1 MANTPVD
8 CSSDSCGLPPKPDQ
22 GKKEQ
27 GKDKKGG
34 ERDQRESSLLA
45 KVLTSSAWVFLV
57 GSILYAYFN
66 PLKPGDPPS
75 FLVTGPLAGAKDL
88 KEFIFSHLV
97 SAMIPAFFLA
107 AAISTFFSRETLIKT
122 MGSGTNPLMSYP
134 LAALAGGVLTVCSC
148 GILPIFMSL
157 YLGGAGL
164 GPAIT
169 FLYASPAIN
178 LISLIYTWKILPF
191 SMLWA
196 RILSVFFCSM
206 AIGGFMAWM
215 FRDKPET
222 PTEKAGSEKTK
233 VSTRS
238 PQQEWLFFGVLV
250 VIMLTSTEAL
260 SFITQRIFSSGSFAH
275 LPSDQ
280 ASAWA
285 AFCGKMLVLG
295 MEFIGLLIL
304 LRKWFT
310 WDETRK
316 WVKRT
321 GRQMKDIIPMVFL
334 GIFFSGMLGG
344 VKNMT
349 EYLGFMGSN
358 TLTANFLSSFIGAIL
373 YFGSIVGV
381 NVVDIFRSWGM
392 HDGPALALLLAGP
405 TISLPSILAT
415 LPIIGVKKS
424 LTYAFLVVLFSA
436 LCGLIYGSLPH

>member
-1 MANTPVD
+1 
-8 CSSDSCGLPPKPDQ
+8 
-22 GKKEQ
+22 
-27 GKDKKGG
+27 
-34 ERDQRESSLLA
+34 
-45 KVLTSSAWVFLV
+45 
-57 GSILYAYFN
+57 
-66 PLKPGDPPS
+66 
-75 FLVTGPLAGAKDL
+75 
-88 KEFIFSHLV
+88 KEFVFTHLV

-122 MGSGTNPLMSYP
+122 MGSGSNPVLSYP

-178 LISLIYTWKILPF
+178 LISLIYTWKILPI

-196 RILSVFFCSM
+196 RVISVFTCSM
-206 AIGGFMAWM
+206 FIGVIMAAL
-215 FRDKPET
+215 FRDRPEA
-222 PTEKAGSEKTK
+222 PAEKSESEKK
-233 VSTRS
+233 KSVSRT
-238 PQQEWLFFGVLV
+238 PFQDWCFFGVLV
-250 VIMLTSTEAL
+250 VIMLTSTEAF
-260 SFITQRIFSSGSFAH
+260 SGFTQQIIPVSLFSGMTDA
-275 LPSDQ
+275 Q

-285 AFCGKMLVLG
+285 AFSGKILVIGVELLG
-295 MEFIGLLIL
+295 LVFL
-304 LRKWFT
+304 LRAWFT

-334 GIFFSGMLGG
+334 GIFYSGMLGG

-349 EYLGFMGSN
+349 EHLGLMSTN
-358 TLTANFLSSFIGAIL
+358 SLLANLASSFIGAIL

-392 HDGPALALLLAGP
+392 HDGPALSLLLAGP

-415 LPIIGVKKS
+415 LPIIGYRKS
-424 LTYAFLVVLFSA
+424 LAYAGLVVVFSA
-436 LCGLIYGSLPH
+436 ACGLIYGSIPH